1 MIIKTLLY
9 RGDIISEIF
18 LYYTILSNK
27 GFTEDFTVCSREE
40 EIYSPLLMDFEVNS
54 TLPFPFI
61 EFPTLLEQNQG

>member
-1 MIIKTLLY
+1 MIIKTLC
-9 RGDIISEIF
+9 RGDVISEI
-18 LYYTILSNK
+18 YTIPSNK
-27 GFTEDFTVCSREE
+27 GFLEDFTVCRREE